1 MHSLQCN
8 HGHPLNIPLLIPA
21 TQRSQNPRHLQ
32 NAAGLAPWANGETGG
47 SLPCINR
54 RDFRDPVGLSCDA
67 NYPSPPVEQLHP
79 LGLIRTIIGPSV
91 DFGIATGEGSS
102 QWCSKLINSHPPVAE
117 THSTQH
123 EAIDDVQRLVVNVD
137 SPGF

>member
-1 MHSLQCN
+1 MRMHSLQFTD
-8 HGHPLNIPLLIPA
+8 GHPLNIPLLIPP
-21 TQRSQNPRHLQ
+21 TQRSQNHGTCKTQ
-32 NAAGLAPWANGETGG
+32 QG
-47 SLPCINR
+47 SRPEPMVKLVARPCINR

-102 QWCSKLINSHPPVAE
+102 Q
-117 THSTQH
+117 
-123 EAIDDVQRLVVNVD
+123 
-137 SPGF
+137 